1 MSQATVALV
10 IAQPGPLRN
19 SLMTLLST
27 LPKIEIVA
35 EANDFST
42 LNRITADWQ
51 PDLIVLEACTQEN
64 GLSEAIEQI
73 NRALSCTRA
82 IVLVD
87 TKEQYQ
93 QAISA
98 GADAVLMKGFR
109 ADRLVEIIEM
119 LLMDTA
125 GACGESKEKR

>member
-1 MSQATVALV
+1 MSQATIALV

-35 EANDFST
+35 EANDFSM
-42 LNRITADWQ
+42 LNRIGTDWQ
-51 PDLIVLEACTQEN
+51 PDLIVLEACAPVN
-64 GLSEAIEQI
+64 GLPKALEQI
-73 NRALSCTRA
+73 NRTWTRTRA

-87 TKEQYQ
+87 TKEQHQ
-93 QAISA
+93 QAVAA

-119 LLMDTA
+119 LLL
-125 GACGESKEKR
+125 EKA

>member
-42 LNRITADWQ
+42 LNRITEDWR

-64 GLSEAIEQI
+64 GLPEAIEQI
-73 NRALSCTRA
+73 NRALTCTRA

-87 TKEQYQ
+87 TKEQHQ

-109 ADRLVEIIEM
+109 ADRLVEIIER
-119 LLMDTA
+119 LLSESISCKDVRRVDT
-125 GACGESKEKR
+125 